1 MASSATSARRY
12 AEAVFELASET
23 NTLDGWSADLRAVA
37 DFVSERDV
45 AGILNSGRVPHD
57 EKMRLLDAGIR
68 QSVGP
73 LTMNLIGM
81 LGQRG
86 KLGIAREIQVAFQ
99 EMLDERRG
107 VAHAVVT
114 TAVPLSTDDQGTVA
128 AKLSSLT
135 GKTVDVT
142 SVVDPAIIGGII
154 ARIGDQLIDGSTRT
168 RLVALKRSLE
178 GAAR

>member
-12 AEAVFELASET
+12 AEAVFDLASET
-23 NTLDGWSADLRAVA
+23 NTLDGWSADLRTLA
-37 DFVSERDV
+37 DFVSEHDV

-57 EKMRLLDAGIR
+57 EKMRLLDAGVK
-68 QSVGP
+68 QEVGP

-81 LGQRG
+81 LEQRG
-86 KLGIAREIQVAFQ
+86 KLGISREIQMVFQ

-107 VAHAVVT
+107 IAHAVVT
-114 TAVPLSTDDQGTVA
+114 TAVPLSADERGAVA
-128 AKLSSLT
+128 TELSSMT
-135 GKTVDVT
+135 GKRVDVT